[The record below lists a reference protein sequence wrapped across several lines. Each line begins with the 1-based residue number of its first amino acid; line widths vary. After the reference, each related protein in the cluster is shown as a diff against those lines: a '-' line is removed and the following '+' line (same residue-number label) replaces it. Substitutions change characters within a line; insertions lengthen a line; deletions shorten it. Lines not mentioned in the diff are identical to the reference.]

1 MSYKFSII
9 VDTEPFVT
17 IRKCLMC
24 DTHVDGIA
32 KTCHVNCSVR
42 LSRKERKDRGEI
54 TSTWQHKGWV
64 PSKEELDEYKEWR
77 NKQ

>member
-32 KTCHVNCSVR
+32 KTCHVNCKRCLAKMKFEFGDAKHSTYGKR
-42 LSRKERKDRGEI
+42 LTEK
-54 TSTWQHKGWV
+54 
-64 PSKEELDEYKEWR
+64 
-77 NKQ
+77 

>member
-24 DTHVDGIA
+24 NTHVDGIA
-32 KTCHVNCSVR
+32 KTCHVNCRVR
-42 LSRKERKDRGEI
+42 LSRQERIDRGEI
-54 TSTWQHKGWV
+54 KPKGWV
-64 PSKEELDEYKEWR
+64 PSKEELDEYEEWR

>member
-32 KTCHVNCSVR
+32 
-42 LSRKERKDRGEI
+42 
-54 TSTWQHKGWV
+54 
-64 PSKEELDEYKEWR
+64 
-77 NKQ
+77 